1 MLSEKDH
8 RIADRNGIS
17 FLDSH
22 LIYFLAA
29 LRTHFNVKL
38 LCGFRHFRAAIRTS
52 RMQGLHNAVHMSGL
66 RLNDHMLAEKLLRR
80 NTTQSLYP

>member
-1 MLSEKDH
+1 MFSKEDH

-22 LIYFLAA
+22 LIYFLTA
-29 LRTHFNVKL
+29 LRAHFNVKL
-38 LCGFRHFRAAIRTS
+38 LCGFRHLKAAVRTS
-52 RMQGLHNAVHMSGL
+52 RMQGLHNAVHMAGL

-80 NTTQSLYP
+80 DAAQSLYP